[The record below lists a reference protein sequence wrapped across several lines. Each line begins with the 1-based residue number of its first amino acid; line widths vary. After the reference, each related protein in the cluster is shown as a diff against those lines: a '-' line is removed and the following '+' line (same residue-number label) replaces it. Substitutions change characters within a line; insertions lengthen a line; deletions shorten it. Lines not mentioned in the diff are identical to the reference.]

1 MSGPAEMTFP
11 DRRYETKAQDVAM
24 MAAENDCVDALQR
37 QLEFANNYVL
47 KSFKLRLELE
57 V

>member
-1 MSGPAEMTFP
+1 MTFP